1 VSDFRGA
8 VLACPAC
15 DGQLVETQLDEAGVH
30 VDVCR
35 ACLGVWF
42 DWFDG
47 EVASL
52 SRHLGAA
59 VTRTEGL
66 RPDAACPRDG
76 AHLISQPYLET
87 GPRVARCPSCLG
99 LFALR
104 SQIADLQRFHDRLP
118 EAPPEPIERTSLLAR
133 IWHAF
138 AG

>member
-1 VSDFRGA
+1 M
-8 VLACPAC
+8 
-15 DGQLVETQLDEAGVH
+15 VETPLDQAGAR

-35 ACLGVWF
+35 ACLAVWF

-52 SRHLGAA
+52 SKHLGAA
-59 VTRTEGL
+59 TTGPTGL

-76 AHLISQPYLET
+76 AGLISQPYLGS

-99 LFALR
+99 LFAHR
-104 SQIADLQRFHDRLP
+104 SQIADLQKFHEHLP
-118 EAPPEPIERTSLLAR
+118 AEAPEPIERTSLLAR